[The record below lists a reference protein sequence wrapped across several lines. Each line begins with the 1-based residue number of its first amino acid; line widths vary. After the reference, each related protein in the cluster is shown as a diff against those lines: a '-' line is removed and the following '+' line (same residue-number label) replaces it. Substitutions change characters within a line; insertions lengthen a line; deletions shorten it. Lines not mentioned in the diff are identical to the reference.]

1 MEIRKGD
8 FAPRPA
14 AQPRAPRFPI
24 FYLLSS
30 VFLVIFLLN
39 GCAAP
44 GEPIERKP
52 PTPNP
57 VTDLAVSQSGNDV
70 ILAFTLP
77 HESVEKRE
85 IQQPLSVQVYRDF
98 EAVPADN
105 SPAAVAPANPTLLL
119 TIPPAMVDRYM
130 AQGRVR
136 FVDSLRAEDF
146 ASTGG
151 REAIYVV
158 RTFVSPKKLS
168 TNSSIAALTIY
179 PPANPIADLKAEFT
193 RSGVTLSW
201 TPPEKTLIGTPPNIV
216 FYRVYRAEMESEPNS
231 GVNSDAASN
240 SENLKPKVPF
250 ARIAEPAFP
259 PYTDTQTELGKT
271 YAYSVRSVAQHPG
284 VQLESADSNFATIT
298 PKDIF
303 PPSAPQDLVVVFVP
317 AVAGAPA
324 HLELSWAIN
333 PATDIAGYNIYKS
346 EEPSRPGTRLNPELL
361 LTPAFRDMNVV
372 PGHTYFYTVTAV
384 DRSGNEGPAS
394 APVSASVLATNQ
406 QEDH

>member
-1 MEIRKGD
+1 MEIRRGD

-24 FYLLSS
+24 FYFLFS
-30 VFLVIFLLN
+30 FLVIFLLN

-44 GEPIERKP
+44 GEPMERKP

-70 ILAFTLP
+70 ILTFTPP

-85 IQQPLSVQVYRDF
+85 IQQPLSVQVYRNF
-98 EAVPADN
+98 EAVPAAN
-105 SPAAVAPANPTLLL
+105 SPVAVAPANPTLLL
-119 TIPPAMVDRYM
+119 TIPPAMVDRYVG
-130 AQGRVR
+130 QGRVR

-146 ASTGG
+146 APTGG
-151 REAIYVV
+151 REAVYIV

-168 TNSSIAALTIY
+168 TKSNVAALTIY
-179 PPANPIADLKAEFT
+179 PAANPIADLKAELT
-193 RSGVTLSW
+193 RAGVTLSW
-201 TPPEKTLIGTPPNIV
+201 TPPEKTLIGTPPNIA
-216 FYRVYRAEMESEPNS
+216 FYRVYRAEMESAPNA
-231 GVNSDAASN
+231 GANSAAASN
-240 SENLKPKVPF
+240 SENLKPKVPV
-250 ARIAEPAFP
+250 ARIAEPASP
-259 PYTDTQTELGKT
+259 PYTDTQAELGKT
-271 YAYSVRSVAQHPG
+271 YAYSVRSVAQYPG
-284 VQLESADSNFATIT
+284 VRIESADSNFATIT

-346 EEPSRPGTRLNPELL
+346 EEPSRPGVRLNPELL

-394 APVSASVLATNQ
+394 APVSASVPATNQ

>member
-1 MEIRKGD
+1 MKIRKGD
-8 FAPRPA
+8 FAPGPA
-14 AQPRAPRFPI
+14 AQPYAPRLPI
-24 FYLLSS
+24 FY
-30 VFLVIFLLN
+30 FLFSIFILY

-52 PTPNP
+52 PTPTP
-57 VTDLAVSQSGNDV
+57 VTDLSASQSGNDV
-70 ILAFTLP
+70 TLTFTLP
-77 HESVEKRE
+77 HDSVEKRE
-85 IQQPLSVQVYRDF
+85 ILKPISVDVYRNF
-98 EAVPADN
+98 EPAPPVN
-105 SPAAVAPANPTLLL
+105 SLAAAAPTNPTLLL
-119 TIPPAMVDRYM
+119 TIPPAMVDRYVV
-130 AQGRVR
+130 QGRVR

-216 FYRVYRAEMESEPNS
+216 FYRVYRAEMESDPNS
-231 GVNSDAASN
+231 GVNSAAASN

-250 ARIAEPAFP
+250 ARIAEAASP

-271 YAYSVRSVAQHPG
+271 YVYSVRSVAQYPG
-284 VQLESADSNFATIT
+284 VQIESLDSNFATIT
-298 PKDIF
+298 PKDVF
-303 PPSAPQDLVVVFVP
+303 PPPAPQNLVAAFVP
-317 AVAGAPA
+317 AAGAAPGY
-324 HLELSWAIN
+324 LDLSWSISA
-333 PATDIAGYNIYKS
+333 ATDIAGYNVYRS
-346 EEPSRPGTRLNPELL
+346 EEASGPGTRVNSELL

-394 APVSASVLATNQ
+394 APVSAGAPATNQ